1 MKKTGYSG
9 KHRPRYMSGG
19 ELALSAAWF
28 PCALL
33 YNELLLRAFDGDVR
47 FFSPALLRIVL
58 FSAAAGLLLFLLC
71 DLIPKKGISRFLAG
85 TVSFVFTFVL
95 CVERGIKSMFSVYYG
110 VLAAAGT
117 AGEAVGNFTDSA
129 LAAFF
134 NTLPFALLALIP
146 FFLFL
151 FLRRHII
158 PDVGRRRPWT
168 ARGLTAAAVVLF
180 ELAGVLLSATGETAA
195 LYTYDFTTNNAIP
208 EFGLFTGVR
217 LELQYAV
224 FGMPEADIGE
234 FIEQLPTT
242 DGTDGPT
249 GETQGPES
257 AQTVGGE
264 TAAPG
269 GETEE
274 TTAGEETTPPESV
287 EYGYNVLD
295 IDFDGLA
302 AASSG
307 TVSDMHR
314 YFGALTPSKQ
324 NEYTGLF
331 KGKNLILLCAESFC
345 SYAVDPDLTPTLYRM
360 TQEEGFV
367 FTNFYQPDWTLSTC
381 GGEFSVLTGLIPNW
395 FGKSDSSRRAIGKDM
410 SVTLGNMFR
419 AQGYQSLA
427 YHNGQYTYYDRDE
440 YLPVFGYDYKA
451 EDGGGLDLPTDRWPR
466 SDYEMIQ
473 YTCDQYINE
482 YVENGTPFHTYY
494 MTITG
499 HGPWS
504 FYSDER
510 SVEYQRLV
518 QEKFPD
524 LSRPCQA
531 YIASNMD
538 LDRALELLVNKL
550 EDAGIADD
558 TLIVMAAD
566 HYPYFLATG
575 NSHTGSYDYYNDMNR
590 YFGHAED
597 SEKLTSRYHST
608 LLMWSGSIE
617 KTVVDAPCYSCDI
630 VPTVAN
636 LFGLPYDSRLYSG
649 RDILDS
655 DYDPAA
661 YSSSMPLVIF
671 ANNHGQ
677 GVSWITAAGTYE
689 ASLRKFIPNE
699 GVTVPEDYVSNVQNL
714 VNGKLQNSKLV
725 ISQDYFATIFKE

>member
-19 ELALSAAWF
+19 ELALSVAWF

-33 YNELLLRAFDGDVR
+33 YHELLLRAFDGDVR
-47 FFSPALLRIVL
+47 FFSPALAKIFL
-58 FSAAAGLLLFLLC
+58 FSAAAGLLLYLVC
-71 DLIPKKGISRFLAG
+71 DLIPLKGVSKLLAG
-85 TVSFVFTFVL
+85 ALSLVYIVIL
-95 CVERGIKSMFSVYYG
+95 CVERGIKGMFSFYYG
-110 VLAAAGT
+110 VLAAADT
-117 AGEAVGNFTDSA
+117 AGAAVGNFTGSA
-129 LAAFF
+129 LTAVR
-134 NTLPFALLALIP
+134 NTIPFALLALIP
-146 FFLFL
+146 FVLYL
-151 FLRRHII
+151 VLRNLII
-158 PDVGRRRPWT
+158 PDAGRRRPWT
-168 ARGLTAAAVVLF
+168 ARTAVAAALVLF
-180 ELAGVLLSATGETAA
+180 QLAGSLLSGAGQSAPV
-195 LYTYDFTTNNAIP
+195 YTYDFTTNNAIP
-208 EFGLFTGVR
+208 EFGLLTSVR

-234 FIEQLPTT
+234 FIEQGGSSGESDPTAV
-242 DGTDGPT
+242 GGST
-249 GETQGPES
+249 GETVGNTDGETAEPSGE
-257 AQTVGGE
+257 TGGE
-264 TAAPG
+264 TTVPAVP
-269 GETEE
+269 
-274 TTAGEETTPPESV
+274 V
-287 EYGYNVLD
+287 EYGYNALD

-307 TVSDMHR
+307 TVADMHR

-345 SYAVDPDLTPTLYRM
+345 SYAVDPDLTPTLYRL

-381 GGEFSVLTGLIPNW
+381 GGEFSVLTGIIPNW
-395 FGKSDSSRRAIGKDM
+395 FGRSDSSRKAIGKDM

-419 AQGYQSLA
+419 DLGYQTLA
-427 YHNGQYTYYDRDE
+427 YHNGEYTFYNRDE

-482 YVENGTPFHTYY
+482 YVENGTPFHTFY

-510 SVEYQRLV
+510 SKEYQRLV

-538 LDRALELLVNKL
+538 LDRALELLVSKL

-575 NSHTGSYDYYNDMNR
+575 NSHEGSYDYYNDMNR
-590 YFGHAED
+590 YFGHPED

-608 LLMWSGSIE
+608 LLMWSGNIE

-671 ANNHGQ
+671 ANNRGQ

-689 ASLRKFIPNE
+689 ASQRKFIPNK